1 MAEPDPAVSRF
12 YIIQFLRLGGAI
24 LVVAA
29 ILILTDTIDAPDIV
43 GYALLA
49 VGLADFFLMPTF
61 LARKWSSREK

>member
-12 YIIQFLRLGGAI
+12 YIIQLLRLGGAI

-49 VGLADFFLMPTF
+49 VGLADFFLMPMF